1 MIPFLRKM
9 HKEHMKKTYNI
20 DFKVRKSYKAPKLD
34 KMVYKVICE
43 RLGFDKAKVKLYANF
58 IKNLIYWKNK
68 NVLSD
73 SVFMLTLKYIKMFQD
88 DIDEMK
94 TISSLQI
101 LDLKIYIL
109 EKERERLFPVD
120 YSIKDDYIEYKPYV
134 VLSNEKLYGKGLNSK
149 VIYDS

>member
-1 MIPFLRKM
+1 
-9 HKEHMKKTYNI
+9 MKKTYNI

-58 IKNLIYWKNK
+58 IKDLIYWKNK

-134 VLSNEKLYGKGLNSK
+134 VLSNEKLYGKGLNSR